1 VLRAAPSAQVLSA
14 LQPADLVT
22 AAEILANGGVA
33 ALPFNGM
40 FALFGDIDQPR
51 IHARIMAAKNRPHDK
66 RLAMVTL
73 PEHAHE
79 LADFDR
85 TSHPEYKVLALW
97 QDLHGLGIIL
107 PSTQRA
113 SEAQQAVQHT
123 DGTTLLVWTE
133 YPPLRRILEHFRSFG
148 GQALFGTSANKSG
161 LQTYT
166 TTREVFRDFFTEVD
180 VIVADEF
187 STLPAQR
194 RQSMTILDLTGQ
206 QPRLHRPGSVRVSE
220 LHAALKQHG
229 FPPLRVGV
237 SLVPGR

>member
-1 VLRAAPSAQVLSA
+1 MLRAAPSAQVLSA
-14 LQPADLVT
+14 LQPADLVI
-22 AAEILANGGVA
+22 AAEILADGGVA

-51 IHARIMAAKNRPHDK
+51 VHARIMAAKNRPTDK

-79 LADFDR
+79 LVTF
-85 TSHPEYKVLALW
+85 TYPEYKVLALW

-113 SEAQQAVQHT
+113 SEAQQEVQHT

-133 YPPLRRILEHFRSFG
+133 YPPLRRILEHFRAFG

-194 RQSMTILDLTGQ
+194 RQSMTILDLTSQ
-206 QPRLHRPGSVRVSE
+206 QPHLHRPGSVRVSE
-220 LHAALKQHG
+220 LHSALKLHG
-229 FPPLRVGV
+229 FPALRVGA
-237 SLVPGR
+237 SIIPRR